1 MTDCFISGR
10 YHYGNWQQTNRDVR
24 GAGTKKNGAQ
34 GPLKAP
40 GRGRGKSPLVSGEG
54 NLLFA

>member
-1 MTDCFISGR
+1 MATEKK
-10 YHYGNWQQTNRDVR
+10 QQECERSWEKKR
-24 GAGTKKNGAQ
+24 KNGVQ

-40 GRGRGKSPLVSGEG
+40 GRGQGQIPARVSGEG